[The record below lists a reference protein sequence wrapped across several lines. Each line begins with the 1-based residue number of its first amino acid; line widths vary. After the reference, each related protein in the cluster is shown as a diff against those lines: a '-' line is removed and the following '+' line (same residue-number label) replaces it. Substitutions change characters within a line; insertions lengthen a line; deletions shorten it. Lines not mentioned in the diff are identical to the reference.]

1 MDQQTMK
8 PKTFPLKEKTDNEYL
23 IDISIVWNHKYELET
38 PQIDVCSPLH
48 PTISL
53 NLQRS
58 KGFVPPWN
66 HHVRRKICYKNLPQ
80 MS

>member
-8 PKTFPLKEKTDNEYL
+8 PKTYPFKEKSENEYL
-23 IDISIVWNHKYELET
+23 IHISIVWNHKDELET
-38 PQIDVCSPLH
+38 LQIDVCSPLH

-58 KGFVPPWN
+58 KGFV
-66 HHVRRKICYKNLPQ
+66 R
-80 MS
+80 